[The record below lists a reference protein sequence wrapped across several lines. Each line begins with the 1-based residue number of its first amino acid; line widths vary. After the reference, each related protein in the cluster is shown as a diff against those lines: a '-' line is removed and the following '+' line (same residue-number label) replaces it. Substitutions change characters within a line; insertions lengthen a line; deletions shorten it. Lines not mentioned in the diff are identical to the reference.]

1 ALGSMSAGHVGPVP
15 LHISARSQRPAAG
28 RHTPGGLKAFG
39 GHSAEV
45 PVQTSATSQSP
56 AAGRHSVFA
65 ATNVQLA
72 VQQVPVGS
80 APTSHC
86 SPGSR
91 TPSSQAAQARDAL
104 STSAASVSSNPTD
117 NLVSFIAV
125 RFIDPPRRDHVAGD
139 LD

>member
-1 ALGSMSAGHVGPVP
+1 MGESMTTVRSSPVC
-15 LHISARSQRPAAG
+15 PAAACRSPST
-28 RHTPGGLKAFG
+28 RHDDTELVREGAML
-39 GHSAEV
+39 AEHDV
-45 PVQTSATSQSP
+45 PDPRLMGNLVTVQTSATSQSP

-91 TPSSQAAQARDAL
+91 TPSPQ
-104 STSAASVSSNPTD
+104 
-117 NLVSFIAV
+117 
-125 RFIDPPRRDHVAGD
+125 
-139 LD
+139 